1 MQNVPKILPPSLC
14 IKSWYHNKFHDFLN
28 SFVVN
33 EILKRFVLTVQSM
46 VCEQDLRNLLC
57 LRHQI
62 ELLNMNII
70 FLSIILPYSK
80 YFQFNPKNSINE
92 IKLLNIAKITRNI
105 PDFNK
110 EYNTLYMYS
119 RKNWEHWINFFF
131 TSLLYAEWLSC
142 AFWKT
147 HGK

>member
-1 MQNVPKILPPSLC
+1 MICSNSSEHGLQARSL
-14 IKSWYHNKFHDFLN
+14 KST
-28 SFVVN
+28 SV
-33 EILKRFVLTVQSM
+33 S
-46 VCEQDLRNLLC
+46 C

-80 YFQFNPKNSINE
+80 HFQFNPKNSINE

-119 RKNWEHWINFFF
+119 RKNWECCINFFC
-131 TSLLYAEWLSC
+131 TSLMYAE
-142 AFWKT
+142 
-147 HGK
+147 